1 MVVVVV
7 PLGFSRALRF
17 LLTFED
23 NWAAVT
29 FQSMISGYVYPKV
42 DV

>member
-1 MVVVVV
+1 MVVVVPV
-7 PLGFSRALRF
+7 GFNSALRF

-23 NWAAVT
+23 NWEAVT
-29 FQSMISGYVYPKV
+29 FQSMTSGYVYPKV